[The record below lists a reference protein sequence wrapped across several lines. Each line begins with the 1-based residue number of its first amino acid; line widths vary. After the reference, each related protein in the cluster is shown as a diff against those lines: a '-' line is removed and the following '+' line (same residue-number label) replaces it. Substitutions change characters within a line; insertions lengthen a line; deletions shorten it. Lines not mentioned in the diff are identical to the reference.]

1 LGNLDH
7 LSFFSDKFVKDVNG
21 TCDGLSSGNV
31 IGNSLVEESV
41 LSFSDTSSS
50 AKGKSVI
57 SNVLNSNSKISLSS
71 V

>member
-41 LSFSDTSSS
+41 LSISDRSSS
-50 AKGKSVI
+50 AKGKFII
-57 SNVLNSNSKISLSS
+57 SNVLNSNGEISLSS
-71 V
+71 G